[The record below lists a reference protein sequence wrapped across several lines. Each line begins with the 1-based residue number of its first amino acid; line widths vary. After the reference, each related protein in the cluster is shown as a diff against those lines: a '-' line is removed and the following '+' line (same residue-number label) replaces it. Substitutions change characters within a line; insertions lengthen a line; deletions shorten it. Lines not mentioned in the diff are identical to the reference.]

1 VILLDRRCDLP
12 RFTADQLVRN
22 DGYLTTICRSCSA
35 RGLHVLGILRKS
47 ALCTII
53 CLVVLFAAVLS
64 NLGILDQSAL
74 AQEGQDQET
83 AGEVD
88 ATNRVALPKEI
99 VVTPPNNEVSSDS
112 AKFSGAWAGDAWNGS
127 TPNALVVEKVNE
139 DGSANVIFA
148 WGDIA
153 RRKRER
159 GWSRIAARIADGV
172 LSFSIP
178 NRGTVEYSL
187 ARDGRLLGR
196 YTYLSGRIDSV
207 LLTRIDPVNREKIIE
222 ASQSSLPSGVVAFP
236 VLLNSDTQE
245 TVQLRGIL
253 YRTPMPGRRPLVIFS
268 GDSVA
273 SDAQRDRPNRAPIRA
288 RQMLGFGYSVLV
300 LQRKGM
306 GGSGGSF
313 MEPRDASIPPEVQ
326 LQSAL
331 DDLDAAITFMKHQE
345 YVDSAHIVLMGI
357 DRGGLLSVAYA
368 GLHDGGVAGVVNTN
382 GSWKVRRSWW
392 SRLLNRKDF
401 TETQLTDAGRRT
413 KLTMLWIYAAKES
426 SVLEYDRSNYR
437 AFTAQGGHGTFVE
450 LPPDEKSAS
459 FGYSAVEKEDRA
471 ISLYIQS
478 LN

>member
-1 VILLDRRCDLP
+1 MELLCHRGDLP
-12 RFTADQLVRN
+12 RCTADHLVEN
-22 DGYLTTICRSCSA
+22 NWSLTAIFRSSSA
-35 RGLHVLGILRKS
+35 RHLDALGFLPAS
-47 ALCTII
+47 SII
-53 CLVVLFAAVLS
+53 GCLVILATVLA
-64 NLGILDQSAL
+64 NLVAFDQRAL
-74 AQEGQDQET
+74 AQEGQDQDGT
-83 AGEVD
+83 GEVVE
-88 ATNRVALPKEI
+88 ATNRVALPKAI
-99 VVTPPNNEVSSDS
+99 IVTPPNNEVSSDL

-196 YTYLSGRIDSV
+196 YTFLSGRSDSV
-207 LLTRIDPVNREKIIE
+207 LLTRIDPADRDKIIE
-222 ASQSSLPSGVVAFP
+222 ASHSSLSSGVVAFP
-236 VLLNSDTQE
+236 VRLNPDAQE
-245 TVQLRGIL
+245 TVQLHGIL
-253 YRTPMPGRRPLVIFS
+253 YRTPLPGRRPLVIFS

-288 RQMLGFGYSVLV
+288 RQMLGLGYSVLV

-313 MEPRDASIPPEVQ
+313 MEPRDASIPLEIQ

-331 DDLDAAITFMKHQE
+331 DDLDAAITFMRKQE

-382 GSWKVRRSWW
+382 GNWNVRGSWW
-392 SRLLNRKDF
+392 SGLLSRKDF
-401 TETQLTDAGRRT
+401 TGTQLTDAGRKT
-413 KLTMLWIYAAKES
+413 KLTMLWIYSARDS
-426 SVLEYDRSNYR
+426 SVLEYDRNNYR
-437 AFTAQGGHGTFVE
+437 GFTAQGGHGTFVE
-450 LPPDEKSAS
+450 LSPEEKSES